1 MYKRWAT
8 HSCKE
13 EDESTFENIFRLN
26 AALEKAHE
34 YYLSMGKVP
43 YITLPML
50 TELNT
55 IILPSYLRPG
65 IRTNTV
71 YTNYKGRIHIYPD
84 HWTLEEQLHATC
96 DMCNRLIRNLKQLEQ
111 DNKLTLQILSEVI
124 ALIVF
129 NILSIHPYVDGNGRL
144 CRVIAA
150 YISFLVTDKPK
161 VIKGWTPSL
170 VTIRE
175 SIPKSKTTF
184 PVQVNVEPL
193 QSKIIKVHSK
203 NVSVMYR
210 QLRFL

>member
-8 HSCKE
+8 HSCDE

-26 AALEKAHE
+26 SALEKARE

-50 TELNT
+50 TELHT
-55 IILPSYLRPG
+55 ILLPSLEPG

-71 YTNYKGRIHIYPD
+71 YAKYKGRIHIYPD

-111 DNKLTLQILSEVI
+111 DNKLTLQILSEVT

-150 YISFLVTDKPK
+150 YIFFLVTDKPK
-161 VIKGWTPSL
+161 VIKGWIPSL

-175 SIPKSKTTF
+175 SIPRSKTTF

-193 QSKIIKVHSK
+193 QTKITKAHLK
-203 NVSVMYR
+203 
-210 QLRFL
+210 